1 MTLSEIENRI
11 QAIIKELDELR
22 EKANKVELEVERE
35 KERYAEQW
43 SVNRCCECAHHLEI
57 HYSPKEEELYTLKS
71 KIYKLETEWNDLAR
85 ERLQIKRK
93 EEEDYKFLKVFV
105 DEKYIL
111 EYIKKIDLEYVTID
125 FIDKYSV
132 RMKHPDGQRVAFVT
146 GKGISPELSVGQ
158 VIYKEK

>member
-35 KERYAEQW
+35 KERDAEQE
-43 SVNRCCECAHHLEI
+43 SGCLCVMYDHFEF

-105 DEKYIL
+105 DDKYIL
-111 EYIKKIDLEYVTID
+111 EYLKKTDVESVTID

-132 RMKHPDGQRVAFVT
+132 RVKHPDGQRVAFVT

-158 VIYKEK
+158 IIYAEK